1 MHTLLHTCVY
11 DFIHRGLSPQDGST
25 SEGLVQSPVNLA
37 KEKQKKL
44 TVGSKVSLKNGP
56 NYGLNMPVFH
66 SSTTLGPRLGYTVDP
81 EEHSLLDPKVS
92 VLVRVCTNNVETLN
106 TSSSFDASTSS
117 RPYSSKKCLEVWSR
131 SQVTFLDNPTPLYG
145 EVIAIDQQQ
154 AVVKLENGGSNKFA
168 VKILKLSELEVA
180 AGPGIKNDTD
190 NNLLGS
196 SNNDSVSAQPT
207 SSTKTSSFT
216 THIAGII
223 QHKPL
228 CLLDAS
234 CQWKPAESFGMLD
247 VPPGTVVTGF
257 RPITIHATKD
267 GIMMLVERMSD
278 LKTFLMFPAAM
289 TTGLVRGSS
298 YVAAGN
304 HPNYPNKCTLEEDAV
319 TSTESGFVS
328 SAEMYIQELKSQRN
342 NISSVIGEKRKHCD
356 DSVNDNNKLYLSTI
370 SGSVSQLLTCMDS
383 NLLLVK
389 NAHGIVSLLSEG
401 SQIIRSIDGIHSDD
415 VINQPMSNIVI
426 SHRAVTKETNSIV
439 VAIGKSAHRNDKIW
453 LPGILKYVLQ
463 CIQYESYGK
472 V

>member
-1 MHTLLHTCVY
+1 M
-11 DFIHRGLSPQDGST
+11 
-25 SEGLVQSPVNLA
+25 
-37 KEKQKKL
+37 
-44 TVGSKVSLKNGP
+44 
-56 NYGLNMPVFH
+56 
-66 SSTTLGPRLGYTVDP
+66 
-81 EEHSLLDPKVS
+81 
-92 VLVRVCTNNVETLN
+92 
-106 TSSSFDASTSS
+106 
-117 RPYSSKKCLEVWSR
+117 
-131 SQVTFLDNPTPLYG
+131 TFLDNPTPLYG

-154 AVVKLENGGSNKFA
+154 AVVKLENGGPDRLA

-180 AGPGIKNDTD
+180 NVAGLKSDLENST
-190 NNLLGS
+190 LGS
-196 SNNDSVSAQPT
+196 STNDSISAQPT
-207 SSTKTSSFT
+207 SSTKISSFT
-216 THIAGII
+216 KHIAGII

-247 VPPGTVVTGF
+247 AQSGTMVTGF

-298 YVAAGN
+298 YVATGN
-304 HPNYPNKCTLEEDAV
+304 GTNYPNKCTLEEDAV

-328 SAEMYIQELKSQRN
+328 SEEMYIKELESQGN
-342 NISSVIGEKRKHCD
+342 VSLVNKVVLGKKRKHFD
-356 DSVNDNNKLYLSTI
+356 DSVNDSNKLCSSTTT
-370 SGSVSQLLTCMDS
+370 VPQLVTCMDS

-401 SQIIRSIDGIHSDD
+401 SQIIRSTDGIHSDD

-439 VAIGKSAHRNDKIW
+439 VAIGKSELMHTITIKLWNFK
-453 LPGILKYVLQ
+453 
-463 CIQYESYGK
+463 
-472 V
+472 

>member
-1 MHTLLHTCVY
+1 M
-11 DFIHRGLSPQDGST
+11 
-25 SEGLVQSPVNLA
+25 A

-44 TVGSKVSLKNGP
+44 TIGSRVSLKNGP

-81 EEHSLLDPKVS
+81 EEHSLFDPKVS
-92 VLVRVCTNNVETLN
+92 VLVSVCTNNAGTERSN
-106 TSSSFDASTSS
+106 ASSSFDILSPS
-117 RPYSSKKCLEVWSR
+117 RSHSGKKCLEVWSR

-154 AVVKLENGGSNKFA
+154 AVVKLENGGLDKLA

-180 AGPGIKNDTD
+180 NVAGLKNDSENST
-190 NNLLGS
+190 LGS
-196 SNNDSVSAQPT
+196 SNNDSISAQPT
-207 SSTKTSSFT
+207 SSTKISSFT
-216 THIAGII
+216 KHIAGTI

-234 CQWKPAESFGMLD
+234 CQWKPTESFGMLD
-247 VPPGTVVTGF
+247 AQSGTIVTGF
-257 RPITIHATKD
+257 RPITIHTTKD

-298 YVAAGN
+298 FVATGN
-304 HPNYPNKCTLEEDAV
+304 GTNYPNKCTLEEDAV

-328 SAEMYIQELKSQRN
+328 SEEMYIKELKSQGN
-342 NISSVIGEKRKHCD
+342 DVSLMNKVVLGEKRKHFED
-356 DSVNDNNKLYLSTI
+356 PVIDSDKLPSSATT
-370 SGSVSQLLTCMDS
+370 VPQLVTCMDS

-426 SHRAVTKETNSIV
+426 SHRAITKETNSIV
-439 VAIGKSAHRNDKIW
+439 VAIGKF
-453 LPGILKYVLQ
+453 LP
-463 CIQYESYGK
+463 
-472 V
+472 

>member
-1 MHTLLHTCVY
+1 
-11 DFIHRGLSPQDGST
+11 
-25 SEGLVQSPVNLA
+25 
-37 KEKQKKL
+37 
-44 TVGSKVSLKNGP
+44 
-56 NYGLNMPVFH
+56 MPVFH

-92 VLVRVCTNNVETLN
+92 VLVRVCTNNAETKTSN
-106 TSSSFDASTSS
+106 TSSSSS
-117 RPYSSKKCLEVWSR
+117 RPHSGKKCLEVWSR
-131 SQVTFLDNPTPLYG
+131 SQVIFLDNPAPLYG

-154 AVVKLENGGSNKFA
+154 AVVKLENGGSDKLA

-180 AGPGIKNDTD
+180 NVTGIKNDLD
-190 NNLLGS
+190 NNTLGS
-196 SNNDSVSAQPT
+196 SNNDGIAMSSTQT
-207 SSTKTSSFT
+207 MSSTKISSFT
-216 THIAGII
+216 KHIAGII

-247 VPPGTVVTGF
+247 AQSGTMVTGF

-298 YVAAGN
+298 YVATGN
-304 HPNYPNKCTLEEDAV
+304 SANYPNKCTLEEDAV
-319 TSTESGFVS
+319 SSTESGFVS
-328 SAEMYIQELKSQRN
+328 SEEMYIQELKSQGN
-342 NISSVIGEKRKHCD
+342 NVSSINKVVLGEKRKRFND
-356 DSVNDNNKLYLSTI
+356 IDYINDSDKLYSSTAT
-370 SGSVSQLLTCMDS
+370 GSDPQLVTCMDS

-439 VAIGKSAHRNDKIW
+439 VAISKQNIDAYRND
-453 LPGILKYVLQ
+453 
-463 CIQYESYGK
+463 
-472 V
+472 